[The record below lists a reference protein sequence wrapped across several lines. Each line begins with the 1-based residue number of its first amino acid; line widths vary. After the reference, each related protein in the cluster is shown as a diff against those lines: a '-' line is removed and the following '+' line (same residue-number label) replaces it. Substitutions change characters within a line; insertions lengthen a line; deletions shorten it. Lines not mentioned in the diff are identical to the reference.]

1 MVKNLILKMTL
12 AIFALILLGNI
23 AVFAQK
29 TDCSKTTDAEIVK
42 AIYDKL
48 EVKYKDQII
57 HINVVAKDGVVTLQG
72 WATTKKAVKEIAKI
86 VQKVSCVK
94 KVDNKLSL
102 EVGGGCIT
110 GTKKCGDICIPTGDT
125 CNICTARTCN

>member
-1 MVKNLILKMTL
+1 MIKNLILKMTL
-12 AIFALILLGNI
+12 AIFALILMGNI
-23 AVFAQK
+23 GVSAQK
-29 TDCSKTTDAEIVK
+29 TDCSKTTDAEVVK

-48 EVKYKDQII
+48 ETKYSDQII

-72 WATTKKAVKEIAKI
+72 WATTKKAAEKIGKI

-102 EVGGGCIT
+102 EVGGGCNV
-110 GTKKCGDICIPTGDT
+110 GYKKCGDICILSGDT

>member
-1 MVKNLILKMTL
+1 MMKNLILKMTL

-23 AVFAQK
+23 GVSAQK

-48 EVKYKDQII
+48 EVKYSNQII
-57 HINVVAKDGVVTLQG
+57 HVNVVAKDGVVTLQG
-72 WATTKKAVKEIAKI
+72 WATTKKATKEIAKI
-86 VQKVSCVK
+86 AQKVSCVK

-102 EVGGGCIT
+102 EVGGGCNQ
-110 GTKKCGDICIPTGDT
+110 GYKKCGDICILTTDT
-125 CNICTARTCN
+125 CNICSARTCN